1 MIDRETTSLEALSIA
16 IRAEKEA
23 SHHYGRLRSIASKR
37 PRWPWTKN

>member
-23 SHHYGRLRSIASKR
+23 NRLIMVFFG
-37 PRWPWTKN
+37 P